1 MEPNRPD
8 HLAGLLRLAL
18 AALALLFWSAI
29 GYGFWPEL
37 APRLLL
43 LVQPVRGIG
52 AKDAESQYL
61 NLRNN
66 STASDRQVQ
75 RLLERLEQDYVA
87 LASFLGRQPQGFCFH
102 PQIRVLGN
110 QNRAMIWLFLRH

>member
-8 HLAGLLRLAL
+8 HLAGILRLAL
-18 AALALLFWSAI
+18 AALALLLFWSAI

-43 LVQPVRGIG
+43 LVQPMRGIG
-52 AKDAESQYL
+52 AEEVESQYFD
-61 NLRNN
+61 LRNN

-75 RLLERLEQDYVA
+75 RLLERMEQDYV
-87 LASFLGRQPQGFCFH
+87 
-102 PQIRVLGN
+102 
-110 QNRAMIWLFLRH
+110 